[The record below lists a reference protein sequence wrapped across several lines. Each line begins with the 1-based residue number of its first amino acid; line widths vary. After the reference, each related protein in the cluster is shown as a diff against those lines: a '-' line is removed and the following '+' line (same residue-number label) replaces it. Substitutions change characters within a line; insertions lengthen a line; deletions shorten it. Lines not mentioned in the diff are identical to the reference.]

1 MNAREKRVVIVGGV
15 LILVG
20 AVWRGGAADAVARW
34 GDARA
39 RLAAES
45 ARVADLTRRAER
57 RDAVGGRLRQR
68 LGPAATKELP
78 GEAEAQAGFPA
89 AVREA
94 LGGAGLSIASVSVQG
109 VQRVRELP
117 GVSLVR
123 VLVEGSADGGSVPAV
138 LAGTRSL
145 PRVTRVEELRLV
157 KADDGWSVRLVL
169 STPARRGGDDGAGGR
184 GGAAVASAGGR
195 G

>member
-1 MNAREKRVVIVGGV
+1 MNAREKRVVLVGAALIV
-15 LILVG
+15 VG

-39 RLAAES
+39 QLAAES

-68 LGPAATKELP
+68 LGPAATQPLP
-78 GEAEAQAGFPA
+78 AVVEAQAGFPA
-89 AVREA
+89 AVRAA

-117 GVSLVR
+117 GVSLMK
-123 VLVEGSADGGSVPAV
+123 VLVEGSADGGQLPAV

-157 KADDGWSVRLVL
+157 KENDAWSVRLVL
-169 STPARRGGDDGAGGR
+169 STPAERGTPAGER
-184 GGAAVASAGGR
+184 G
-195 G
+195 